1 MPWTTATKG
10 RNHRPAA
17 IGHPV
22 VEAVAV
28 LTQVADGVLV
38 HRSELLRNNTVVVDG
53 RAGVL
58 LVDPGITDGEM
69 ACLADDLA
77 GSGRSVAAGF
87 ATHPDWDHALWH
99 PALGEAPRYGTERCA
114 AFLADLRSDPQWR
127 ARAAEELPEEIAEEM
142 TLDGFGLLTGLP
154 AGTAELPWAG
164 PRVRVVEHPAH
175 AVGHAALVV
184 EESRVLV
191 AGDMLSDE
199 IGRASCRERV

>member
-77 GSGRSVAAGF
+77 GSGRTVAAGF
-87 ATHPDWDHALWH
+87 ATHPDWDHVLWH
-99 PALGEAPRYGTERCA
+99 RAPGGAPRHRTDRGS
-114 AFLADLRSDPQWR
+114 AFVADPPPDPARGSVR
-127 ARAAEELPEEIAEEM
+127 A
-142 TLDGFGLLTGLP
+142 
-154 AGTAELPWAG
+154 
-164 PRVRVVEHPAH
+164 
-175 AVGHAALVV
+175 
-184 EESRVLV
+184 
-191 AGDMLSDE
+191 
-199 IGRASCRERV
+199 